1 MFVSRMG
8 RQTRDQLSAEP
19 FFTVR
24 VDTHTA
30 LIPRNRYLADHGET
44 PFFCGLF
51 APPHVGITVAL
62 LVSGRVVC
70 NDVHE
75 G

>member
-1 MFVSRMG
+1 MG

-19 FFTVR
+19 FTTR

-30 LIPRNRYLADHGET
+30 LIPRNRYLADRSQSA
-44 PFFCGLF
+44 FCGLF
-51 APPHVGITVAL
+51 APAHVGITVAL

-70 NDVHE
+70 NDVS
-75 G
+75 GS